1 MFLPQEGEGHA
12 GCWREEGPRK
22 RQERQKAVAT
32 EAEAMAGT
40 RVSRGGL
47 VQRAGC
53 GPRRA
58 WTCGFGGRVTGHAT
72 EKKAGEAAT
81 CPGSRDCFYH
91 PPPRHLGR

>member
-58 WTCGFGGRVTGHAT
+58 WTPHAALV
-72 EKKAGEAAT
+72 AG
-81 CPGSRDCFYH
+81 
-91 PPPRHLGR
+91 